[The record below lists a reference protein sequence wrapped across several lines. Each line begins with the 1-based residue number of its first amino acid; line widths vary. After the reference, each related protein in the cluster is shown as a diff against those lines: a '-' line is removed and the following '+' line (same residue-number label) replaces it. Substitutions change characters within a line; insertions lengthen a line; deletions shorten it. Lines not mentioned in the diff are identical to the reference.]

1 MWRIVGAALA
11 ATAVVATPVLAI
23 ETSSPPA
30 TVPAKITPL
39 AKSKMAP
46 KSGAKISSTKITGK
60 IKTPRNHRATRI
72 AAKSDN
78 KSGGSKSGD
87 HKSGGNKSAHQLG
100 NKVSKVGVND
110 KRVVATKSPN
120 LHPKQNWRQHAKLLP
135 KSKGVQAAEPVATTG
150 SVAPRSVPAPGL
162 Y

>member
-78 KSGGSKSGD
+78 KSGD
-87 HKSGGNKSAHQLG
+87 NKSAHQLG
-100 NKVSKVGVND
+100 NKVSKVSEIGRAHV
-110 KRVVATKSPN
+110 
-120 LHPKQNWRQHAKLLP
+120 
-135 KSKGVQAAEPVATTG
+135 
-150 SVAPRSVPAPGL
+150 
-162 Y
+162 

>member
-11 ATAVVATPVLAI
+11 ATAVVATPVRAI

-39 AKSKMAP
+39 AKSKIAP
-46 KSGAKISSTKITGK
+46 KSGAKITGK
-60 IKTPRNHRATRI
+60 IKAPRNHRATRV
-72 AAKSDN
+72 AAK
-78 KSGGSKSGD
+78 
-87 HKSGGNKSAHQLG
+87 GGNKSAHQLG
-100 NKVSKVGVND
+100 NKVSKVGVKD

>member
-1 MWRIVGAALA
+1 MWRIVGAALV

-46 KSGAKISSTKITGK
+46 KSSTKISSIKITGK
-60 IKTPRNHRATRI
+60 IKAQRNHRATRI

-78 KSGGSKSGD
+78 KSGD
-87 HKSGGNKSAHQLG
+87 NKSAHQLG
-100 NKVSKVGVND
+100 NKVSKVSVNQ
-110 KRVVATKSPN
+110 KRVVAAKSPN
-120 LHPKQNWRQHAKLLP
+120 LHPKQNRKQHAKLLP
-135 KSKGVQAAEPVATTG
+135 KSKSVQAAEPVATTG